1 MKNYNEMANNVF
13 ERRDQ
18 YEINKKH
25 KRKILTQTLTPICCV
40 CLVLLLG
47 IGFWQGDFI
56 GTKPPIQTADDS
68 VIPGEKDW
76 YGPGESEPSGNGQDD
91 NHKVAMTLTYEGKK
105 YNEITNLS
113 YLGYS
118 SYDDV
123 VLEEKIGNGEEF
135 EGTYTD
141 EYMKKL
147 YGTYTVDGD
156 TIKVT
161 ITSEVFTVE
170 GNEDLL
176 CVKLSNGDINILKTY
191 D

>member
-18 YEINKKH
+18 YETSKKH
-25 KRKILTQTLTPICCV
+25 KRKILTRTLTPVCCL
-40 CLVLLLG
+40 CLVMLLG
-47 IGFWQGDFI
+47 IGLWKGGMF
-56 GTKPPIQTADDS
+56 TPTPPQTAGDS

-76 YGPGESEPSGNGQDD
+76 YGPGESEPSD
-91 NHKVAMTLTYEGKK
+91 NSQEDGRKVAMTLTYEGKR
-105 YNEITNLS
+105 YLEVTNLS
-113 YLGYS
+113 SLNYS
-118 SYDDV
+118 NYDEI
-123 VLEEKIGNGEEF
+123 VLDEKIGNGEEF

-141 EYMKKL
+141 DYMKKR

-176 CVKLSNGDINILKTY
+176 CVKLSNGDINVLKSY

>member
-18 YEINKKH
+18 YETNKKH
-25 KRKILTQTLTPICCV
+25 KRKILTRTLTPICCF
-40 CLVLLLG
+40 CLVMLLG
-47 IGFWQGDFI
+47 IGLWQGGMF
-56 GTKPPIQTADDS
+56 TPTSPQTAEDS

-76 YGPGESEPSGNGQDD
+76 YGPGESEPTNNEQNDF
-91 NHKVAMTLTYEGKK
+91 NKVARNLVYNDKK
-105 YNEITNLS
+105 YVEVTNLS
-113 YLGYS
+113 SLNYS
-118 SYDDV
+118 NYDEIEVD
-123 VLEEKIGNGEEF
+123 EKIGNGKEF

-161 ITSEVFTVE
+161 ITSEVFTVK

>member
-1 MKNYNEMANNVF
+1 MKSYNEMANKVF

-18 YEINKKH
+18 YEANKKQ
-25 KRKILTQTLTPICCV
+25 KRKILTRTLTPV
-40 CLVLLLG
+40 FCLCIVLLLG
-47 IGFWQGDFI
+47 VGLWQGDWFN
-56 GTKPPIQTADDS
+56 KEPIQTVDDS
-68 VIPGEKDW
+68 VVVGEKDW
-76 YGPGESEPSGNGQDD
+76 YGPGESEPSNNTQDD
-91 NHKVAMTLTYEGKK
+91 NRKVARTLTYNGKR
-105 YNEITNLS
+105 YLEVTNLNS
-113 YLGYS
+113 LNYSNYDEIVLG
-118 SYDDV
+118 
-123 VLEEKIGNGEEF
+123 EKIGNGEEF

-156 TIKVT
+156 TIRVT
-161 ITSEVFTVE
+161 ITSEVFTVD